1 MRTAKAVSCGL
12 VFVLSTKPDQALKI
26 KKTGQTRPGK
36 EANMDEILDQTA
48 GEVTANEDA
57 FLEDWGGGA
66 EMTADQPE
74 ETAEPMET
82 GEETPVEDLSESA
95 ETPDEGTEPPADAE
109 QAALTQQTEA
119 ETVDARPQTWELRH
133 MGEVRQ
139 ANEAEMVALAQKGM
153 DYDRIRSQYDE
164 FKPVMEMVNR
174 FANQQG
180 LNTKEYIS
188 MLRAQAKQ
196 AEGLSEADARRSVE
210 LEDREAVV
218 AAAEAERQAQQDAMA
233 QAQRAE
239 AEAASRRQADIQE
252 FQQTFPEAAKDPN
265 SIPPQVWADVRNGS
279 SLVAAYARFNNG
291 RLEQEIADAK
301 RETASVQ
308 QNQRN
313 AERSTGSMRSAGDCS
328 KTRDDFGDAFDSA
341 M

>member
-1 MRTAKAVSCGL
+1 
-12 VFVLSTKPDQALKI
+12 
-26 KKTGQTRPGK
+26 
-36 EANMDEILDQTA
+36 
-48 GEVTANEDA
+48 
-57 FLEDWGGGA
+57 
-66 EMTADQPE
+66 
-74 ETAEPMET
+74 
-82 GEETPVEDLSESA
+82 
-95 ETPDEGTEPPADAE
+95 
-109 QAALTQQTEA
+109 
-119 ETVDARPQTWELRH
+119 

-164 FKPVMEMVNR
+164 FKPVMEMVNH

-180 LNTKEYIS
+180 LNTKDYIS

-279 SLVAAYARFNNG
+279 SLVAAYARYAVQQA
-291 RLEQEIADAK
+291 RQDAADAK

-313 AERSTGSMRSAGDCS
+313 AERSTGSMRSAGDGL
-328 KTRDDFGDAFDSA
+328 KAKDPFLEGWGD
-341 M
+341 

>member
-12 VFVLSTKPDQALKI
+12 VFVLSAKPDQALKI
-26 KKTGQTRPGK
+26 QKTGQTRPGK
-36 EANMDEILDQTA
+36 EANMFENTNQIPEQKPET
-48 GEVTANEDA
+48 TDA
-57 FLEDWGGGA
+57 FLDDWDGGA

-82 GEETPVEDLSESA
+82 GEETPVEDPSESA
-95 ETPDEGTEPPADAE
+95 ETPDEDTQPPADAE
-109 QAALTQQTEA
+109 QAAQTQQTEA

-180 LNTKEYIS
+180 LNTKDYIS

-218 AAAEAERQAQQDAMA
+218 AAAEAER

-279 SLVAAYARFNNG
+279 SLVAAYARYAVQQA
-291 RLEQEIADAK
+291 RQDAADAQ

-313 AERSTGSMRSAGDCS
+313 AERSTGSMRSAGDNS

>member
-1 MRTAKAVSCGL
+1 
-12 VFVLSTKPDQALKI
+12 
-26 KKTGQTRPGK
+26 
-36 EANMDEILDQTA
+36 MDENMNQIPEQEPET
-48 GEVTANEDA
+48 TDA
-57 FLEDWGGGA
+57 FLDDWDGGA

-82 GEETPVEDLSESA
+82 GEETPAEEPSESA
-95 ETPDEGTEPPADAE
+95 ETPEDGTEPPADAE
-109 QAALTQQTEA
+109 QADQTQQTEA

-180 LNTKEYIS
+180 LNTKDYIS

-218 AAAEAERQAQQDAMA
+218 PQKRSG
-233 QAQRAE
+233 RP
-239 AEAASRRQADIQE
+239 SRTPWRRPSGPKPRRQAADRRT
-252 FQQTFPEAAKDPN
+252 FRNFNRHSPRQQRTP
-265 SIPPQVWADVRNGS
+265 
-279 SLVAAYARFNNG
+279 
-291 RLEQEIADAK
+291 
-301 RETASVQ
+301 TAS
-308 QNQRN
+308 RL
-313 AERSTGSMRSAGDCS
+313 R
-328 KTRDDFGDAFDSA
+328 FGQTCGTALLW
-341 M
+341 

>member
-1 MRTAKAVSCGL
+1 
-12 VFVLSTKPDQALKI
+12 
-26 KKTGQTRPGK
+26 
-36 EANMDEILDQTA
+36 MDENMNQIPEQEPET
-48 GEVTANEDA
+48 TDA
-57 FLEDWGGGA
+57 FLDDWDVGA
-66 EMTADQPE
+66 DMMADQPE

-82 GEETPVEDLSESA
+82 GEETPVEDPSESA
-95 ETPDEGTEPPADAE
+95 ETPEEDTEPPAYAE
-109 QAALTQQTEA
+109 QASQTQQTEA
-119 ETVDARPQTWELRH
+119 ETVDARPKTWELRH

-180 LNTKEYIS
+180 LNTKDYIS

-218 AAAEAERQAQQDAMA
+218 AAAEAERKAQQDAMA

-239 AEAASRRQADIQE
+239 AEAARRRQADIQE

-279 SLVAAYARFNNG
+279 SLVAAYARYAVQQA
-291 RLEQEIADAK
+291 RQDAADAK

-313 AERSTGSMRSAGDCS
+313 AERSTGSMRSAGDNS

>member
-1 MRTAKAVSCGL
+1 
-12 VFVLSTKPDQALKI
+12 
-26 KKTGQTRPGK
+26 
-36 EANMDEILDQTA
+36 MDENMNQIPEQEPET
-48 GEVTANEDA
+48 TDA
-57 FLEDWGGGA
+57 FLDDWDGGA
-66 EMTADQPE
+66 EMMADQPE
-74 ETAEPMET
+74 ETAEPTET
-82 GEETPVEDLSESA
+82 GEETPVEDPSESA
-95 ETPDEGTEPPADAE
+95 ETPDEDTEPPADAE
-109 QAALTQQTEA
+109 QAAQAQQTEA

-180 LNTKEYIS
+180 LNTKDYIS

-210 LEDREAVV
+210 LEDREAIV
-218 AAAEAERQAQQDAMA
+218 AAAEAERQAQ
-233 QAQRAE
+233 RAE
-239 AEAASRRQADIQE
+239 AEAANRRQADIQE

-279 SLVAAYARFNNG
+279 SLVAAYARYAVQQA
-291 RLEQEIADAK
+291 RQDAADAK

-313 AERSTGSMRSAGDCS
+313 AERSTGSMRSAGDNS

>member
-1 MRTAKAVSCGL
+1 
-12 VFVLSTKPDQALKI
+12 
-26 KKTGQTRPGK
+26 
-36 EANMDEILDQTA
+36 
-48 GEVTANEDA
+48 
-57 FLEDWGGGA
+57 
-66 EMTADQPE
+66 
-74 ETAEPMET
+74 
-82 GEETPVEDLSESA
+82 
-95 ETPDEGTEPPADAE
+95 
-109 QAALTQQTEA
+109 
-119 ETVDARPQTWELRH
+119 

-180 LNTKEYIS
+180 LNTKDYIS

-279 SLVAAYARFNNG
+279 SLVAAYARYAVQQA
-291 RLEQEIADAK
+291 RQDAADAK

-313 AERSTGSMRSAGDCS
+313 AERSTGSMRSAGDGLKS
-328 KTRDDFGDAFDSA
+328 KDPFLEGWGD
-341 M
+341 

>member
-1 MRTAKAVSCGL
+1 
-12 VFVLSTKPDQALKI
+12 
-26 KKTGQTRPGK
+26 
-36 EANMDEILDQTA
+36 MDENMNQIPEQEPET
-48 GEVTANEDA
+48 TDA
-57 FLEDWGGGA
+57 FLDGWDGEA
-66 EMTADQPE
+66 EAAADQPE
-74 ETAEPMET
+74 VDAEPMGGGKKPPT
-82 GEETPVEDLSESA
+82 DGAGESA
-95 ETPDEGTEPPADAE
+95 QTPNEGTEPPADAE
-109 QAALTQQTEA
+109 QAAQTQQTEA

-133 MGEVRQ
+133 MDEVRRV
-139 ANEAEMVALAQKGM
+139 NEADMVALAQKGM

-164 FKPVMEMVNR
+164 FKPVMEMVNH

-180 LNTKEYIS
+180 LNTKDYIS

-218 AAAEAERQAQQDAMA
+218 AAAEAERQAPQDAME

-279 SLVAAYARFNNG
+279 SLVAAYARYAVQQA
-291 RLEQEIADAK
+291 RQDAADAK

-308 QNQRN
+308 QNQKN
-313 AERSTGSMRSAGDCS
+313 AARSTGSMRSAGDGLKS
-328 KTRDDFGDAFDSA
+328 KDPFLEGWGD
-341 M
+341 

>member
-1 MRTAKAVSCGL
+1 
-12 VFVLSTKPDQALKI
+12 
-26 KKTGQTRPGK
+26 
-36 EANMDEILDQTA
+36 MDENMNQIPEQEPET
-48 GEVTANEDA
+48 TDA
-57 FLEDWGGGA
+57 FLDDWEGGA

-74 ETAEPMET
+74 ETAEPMEA
-82 GEETPVEDLSESA
+82 GEETPVEDPSESA
-95 ETPDEGTEPPADAE
+95 ETPYEGTEPPADAE
-109 QAALTQQTEA
+109 QAAQTQQTEA

-139 ANEAEMVALAQKGM
+139 AGEAEMVALAQKGM

-180 LNTKEYIS
+180 LNTKDYIS

-252 FQQTFPEAAKDPN
+252 FQQTFPKAAKDPN

-313 AERSTGSMRSAGDCS
+313 AERSTGSMRSAGDNS

>member
-1 MRTAKAVSCGL
+1 M
-12 VFVLSTKPDQALKI
+12 
-26 KKTGQTRPGK
+26 
-36 EANMDEILDQTA
+36 EENMNQIPEQEPET
-48 GEVTANEDA
+48 TDA
-57 FLEDWGGGA
+57 FLDDWDGGA
-66 EMTADQPE
+66 EMMADQPD
-74 ETAEPMET
+74 ETAEPVET
-82 GEETPVEDLSESA
+82 GEETPADDPSESA
-95 ETPDEGTEPPADAE
+95 ETPEEDTEPPADAE
-109 QAALTQQTEA
+109 QAVQTQQTET
-119 ETVDARPQTWELRH
+119 ETVDARPKTWELRH

-180 LNTKEYIS
+180 LNTKDYIS

-218 AAAEAERQAQQDAMA
+218 AAAEAERQAQQYAMA
-233 QAQRAE
+233 Q
-239 AEAASRRQADIQE
+239 AASRRQADIQE

-279 SLVAAYARFNNG
+279 SLVAAYARYAVQQA
-291 RLEQEIADAK
+291 RQDAADAK

-313 AERSTGSMRSAGDCS
+313 AERSTGSMRSAGDNS

>member
-1 MRTAKAVSCGL
+1 
-12 VFVLSTKPDQALKI
+12 
-26 KKTGQTRPGK
+26 
-36 EANMDEILDQTA
+36 MDENMNQIPEQEPET
-48 GEVTANEDA
+48 TDA
-57 FLEDWGGGA
+57 FLDDWDGGA
-66 EMTADQPE
+66 EMMADQPE

-82 GEETPVEDLSESA
+82 GEETPVEAPSESA
-95 ETPDEGTEPPADAE
+95 ETPEEDTEPPAYAE
-109 QAALTQQTEA
+109 QASQTQQTEA
-119 ETVDARPQTWELRH
+119 ETVDARPKTWELRH

-180 LNTKEYIS
+180 LNTKDYIS

-218 AAAEAERQAQQDAMA
+218 AAAEAERQAQQYAMA
-233 QAQRAE
+233 Q
-239 AEAASRRQADIQE
+239 AASRRQADIQE

-279 SLVAAYARFNNG
+279 SLVAAYARYAVQQA
-291 RLEQEIADAK
+291 RQDAADAK

-313 AERSTGSMRSAGDCS
+313 AERSTGSMRSAGDNS

>member
-1 MRTAKAVSCGL
+1 
-12 VFVLSTKPDQALKI
+12 
-26 KKTGQTRPGK
+26 
-36 EANMDEILDQTA
+36 
-48 GEVTANEDA
+48 
-57 FLEDWGGGA
+57 
-66 EMTADQPE
+66 
-74 ETAEPMET
+74 
-82 GEETPVEDLSESA
+82 
-95 ETPDEGTEPPADAE
+95 
-109 QAALTQQTEA
+109 
-119 ETVDARPQTWELRH
+119 

-180 LNTKEYIS
+180 LNTKDYIS

-279 SLVAAYARFNNG
+279 SLVAAYARYAVQQA
-291 RLEQEIADAK
+291 RQDAADAK

-313 AERSTGSMRSAGDCS
+313 AERSTGSMRSAGDNS

>member
-1 MRTAKAVSCGL
+1 
-12 VFVLSTKPDQALKI
+12 
-26 KKTGQTRPGK
+26 
-36 EANMDEILDQTA
+36 MDEILNQTA
-48 GEVTANEDA
+48 GEVTANEDS

-82 GEETPVEDLSESA
+82 GEETPAEGPSESA
-95 ETPDEGTEPPADAE
+95 ETPYEGTEPPADAE
-109 QAALTQQTEA
+109 QAAQTQQTET

-153 DYDRIRSQYDE
+153 DYDRVRSQYDE

-233 QAQRAE
+233 QAQRA
-239 AEAASRRQADIQE
+239 
-252 FQQTFPEAAKDPN
+252 
-265 SIPPQVWADVRNGS
+265 
-279 SLVAAYARFNNG
+279 
-291 RLEQEIADAK
+291 
-301 RETASVQ
+301 
-308 QNQRN
+308 
-313 AERSTGSMRSAGDCS
+313 
-328 KTRDDFGDAFDSA
+328 
-341 M
+341 

>member
-1 MRTAKAVSCGL
+1 
-12 VFVLSTKPDQALKI
+12 
-26 KKTGQTRPGK
+26 
-36 EANMDEILDQTA
+36 MDENMNQIPEQEHET
-48 GEVTANEDA
+48 TDA
-57 FLEDWGGGA
+57 FLDGWDGEA
-66 EMTADQPE
+66 EAAADQPE
-74 ETAEPMET
+74 VDAEPMET
-82 GEETPVEDLSESA
+82 GEGTPAEGPSESA
-95 ETPDEGTEPPADAE
+95 QTPEEDTQPPADAE
-109 QAALTQQTEA
+109 QAAQTQQTEA
-119 ETVDARPQTWELRH
+119 ATVDARPQTWELRH

-164 FKPVMEMVNR
+164 FKPVMEMVNH

-180 LNTKEYIS
+180 LNTKDYIS

-239 AEAASRRQADIQE
+239 VEAASRRQADIQE
-252 FQQTFPEAAKDPN
+252 FQQTFPDAAKDPN

-279 SLVAAYARFNNG
+279 SLVAAYARYAVQQA
-291 RLEQEIADAK
+291 RQDVAAAQ

-308 QNQRN
+308 QNQKN
-313 AERSTGSMRSAGDCS
+313 ADRSTGSMKSAGDGLKS
-328 KTRDDFGDAFDSA
+328 KDPFLEGWGD
-341 M
+341 

>member
-1 MRTAKAVSCGL
+1 
-12 VFVLSTKPDQALKI
+12 
-26 KKTGQTRPGK
+26 
-36 EANMDEILDQTA
+36 
-48 GEVTANEDA
+48 
-57 FLEDWGGGA
+57 
-66 EMTADQPE
+66 
-74 ETAEPMET
+74 
-82 GEETPVEDLSESA
+82 
-95 ETPDEGTEPPADAE
+95 
-109 QAALTQQTEA
+109 
-119 ETVDARPQTWELRH
+119 

-180 LNTKEYIS
+180 LNTKDYIS
-188 MLRAQAKQ
+188 MLRTQAKQ

-218 AAAEAERQAQQDAMA
+218 AVAEAERQAQQDAMA

-279 SLVAAYARFNNG
+279 SLVAAYARYAVQQA
-291 RLEQEIADAK
+291 RQDAADAK

-313 AERSTGSMRSAGDCS
+313 AERSTGSMRSAGDGLKS
-328 KTRDDFGDAFDSA
+328 KDPFLEGWGD
-341 M
+341 

>member
-1 MRTAKAVSCGL
+1 
-12 VFVLSTKPDQALKI
+12 
-26 KKTGQTRPGK
+26 
-36 EANMDEILDQTA
+36 MDENMNQIPEQEPET
-48 GEVTANEDA
+48 TDA
-57 FLEDWGGGA
+57 FLDDWEGGA

-74 ETAEPMET
+74 VDAEPMET
-82 GEETPVEDLSESA
+82 GEETPVEDPSESA
-95 ETPDEGTEPPADAE
+95 ETPEEGTEPPADAE
-109 QAALTQQTEA
+109 QAAQTQQTEE

-153 DYDRIRSQYDE
+153 DYDRVRSQYDE

-180 LNTKEYIS
+180 LNTKDYIS

-233 QAQRAE
+233 QVQRAE
-239 AEAASRRQADIQE
+239 AEADIQE

-279 SLVAAYARFNNG
+279 SLVAAYARYAVQQA
-291 RLEQEIADAK
+291 RQDAADAK
-301 RETASVQ
+301 RETTSVL

-313 AERSTGSMRSAGDCS
+313 AERSTGSMRSAGDNS

>member
-1 MRTAKAVSCGL
+1 
-12 VFVLSTKPDQALKI
+12 
-26 KKTGQTRPGK
+26 
-36 EANMDEILDQTA
+36 MDENMNQIPEQEPET
-48 GEVTANEDA
+48 TDA
-57 FLEDWGGGA
+57 FLDDWDGGA
-66 EMTADQPE
+66 EMMEDQPE
-74 ETAEPMET
+74 ETAEPTET
-82 GEETPVEDLSESA
+82 GEETPVEDPSESA
-95 ETPDEGTEPPADAE
+95 ETPDEDTEPPADAE
-109 QAALTQQTEA
+109 QAAQAQQTEE

-180 LNTKEYIS
+180 LNTKDYIS

-218 AAAEAERQAQQDAMA
+218 AAAEAERQAQQDAME
-233 QAQRAE
+233 QAQRA
-239 AEAASRRQADIQE
+239 D
-252 FQQTFPEAAKDPN
+252 PEAAKDPN

-279 SLVAAYARFNNG
+279 SLVAAYARYAVQQA
-291 RLEQEIADAK
+291 RQDAADAK
-301 RETASVQ
+301 RETASIQ

-313 AERSTGSMRSAGDCS
+313 AERSTGSMRSAGDNS

>member
-1 MRTAKAVSCGL
+1 M
-12 VFVLSTKPDQALKI
+12 
-26 KKTGQTRPGK
+26 
-36 EANMDEILDQTA
+36 
-48 GEVTANEDA
+48 
-57 FLEDWGGGA
+57 
-66 EMTADQPE
+66 
-74 ETAEPMET
+74 
-82 GEETPVEDLSESA
+82 
-95 ETPDEGTEPPADAE
+95 
-109 QAALTQQTEA
+109 
-119 ETVDARPQTWELRH
+119 DARPQTWELRH

-180 LNTKEYIS
+180 LNTKDYIS
-188 MLRAQAKQ
+188 MLRTQAKQ

-279 SLVAAYARFNNG
+279 SLVAAYARYAVQQA
-291 RLEQEIADAK
+291 RQDAADAK

-313 AERSTGSMRSAGDCS
+313 AERSTGSMRSAGDGLKS
-328 KTRDDFGDAFDSA
+328 KDPFLEGWED
-341 M
+341 

>member
-1 MRTAKAVSCGL
+1 
-12 VFVLSTKPDQALKI
+12 
-26 KKTGQTRPGK
+26 
-36 EANMDEILDQTA
+36 MDENMNQIPEQEPET
-48 GEVTANEDA
+48 TDA
-57 FLEDWGGGA
+57 FLDDWEGGA

-74 ETAEPMET
+74 VDAEPMET
-82 GEETPVEDLSESA
+82 GEETPVEDPSESA
-95 ETPDEGTEPPADAE
+95 ETPEEGTEPPADAE
-109 QAALTQQTEA
+109 QAAQTQQTEE

-153 DYDRIRSQYDE
+153 DYDRVRSQYDE

-180 LNTKEYIS
+180 LNTKDYIS

-218 AAAEAERQAQQDAMA
+218 AAAEAERQV
-233 QAQRAE
+233 QRAE

-279 SLVAAYARFNNG
+279 SLVAAYARYAVQQA
-291 RLEQEIADAK
+291 RQDAADAK
-301 RETASVQ
+301 RETTSVL

-313 AERSTGSMRSAGDCS
+313 AERSTGSMRSAGDNS

>member
-1 MRTAKAVSCGL
+1 
-12 VFVLSTKPDQALKI
+12 
-26 KKTGQTRPGK
+26 
-36 EANMDEILDQTA
+36 MDENMNQIPEQEPET
-48 GEVTANEDA
+48 TDA
-57 FLEDWGGGA
+57 FLDGWDGEA
-66 EMTADQPE
+66 EAAADQPE
-74 ETAEPMET
+74 VDAEPVET
-82 GEETPVEDLSESA
+82 GEETPAEGADESA
-95 ETPDEGTEPPADAE
+95 ETPEDGTEPPVEEDPPA
-109 QAALTQQTEA
+109 QPPQGHT

-139 ANEAEMVALAQKGM
+139 ANEAEMVALAQKGL

-164 FKPVMEMVNR
+164 FKPVMEMVNH

-180 LNTKEYIS
+180 LNTKDYIS

-218 AAAEAERQAQQDAMA
+218 AAAEAERQAQQDTMA

-265 SIPPQVWADVRNGS
+265 SIPPQVWAEVRGGS
-279 SLVAAYARFNNG
+279 SLVAAYARYAVQQA
-291 RLEQEIADAK
+291 RQDAATAK

-308 QNQRN
+308 QNQKN
-313 AERSTGSMRSAGDCS
+313 ADRSTGSMRSAGDGLKS
-328 KTRDDFGDAFDSA
+328 KDPFLEGWGD
-341 M
+341 

>member
-1 MRTAKAVSCGL
+1 
-12 VFVLSTKPDQALKI
+12 
-26 KKTGQTRPGK
+26 
-36 EANMDEILDQTA
+36 MDENMNQIPEQEPDT
-48 GEVTANEDA
+48 TDA
-57 FLEDWGGGA
+57 FLDDWDGGG
-66 EMTADQPE
+66 ELTADQPE

-82 GEETPVEDLSESA
+82 GEETPVEDPSESA
-95 ETPDEGTEPPADAE
+95 ETPEEDTELPADAE
-109 QAALTQQTEA
+109 QAAQTQQTEA
-119 ETVDARPQTWELRH
+119 ETVDARPKTWELRH

-180 LNTKEYIS
+180 LNTKDYIS

-218 AAAEAERQAQQDAMA
+218 AAAEAER

-279 SLVAAYARFNNG
+279 SLVAAYARYAVQKA
-291 RLEQEIADAK
+291 RQDAADAK

-313 AERSTGSMRSAGDCS
+313 AERSTGSMRSAGDNS

>member
-1 MRTAKAVSCGL
+1 
-12 VFVLSTKPDQALKI
+12 
-26 KKTGQTRPGK
+26 
-36 EANMDEILDQTA
+36 MDENMNQIPEQEPET
-48 GEVTANEDA
+48 TDA
-57 FLEDWGGGA
+57 FLDGWDGDA
-66 EMTADQPE
+66 ETAADQPE
-74 ETAEPMET
+74 ADAEPMGT
-82 GEETPVEDLSESA
+82 GEETPVEDPNESA
-95 ETPDEGTEPPADAE
+95 ETPEEAT
-109 QAALTQQTEA
+109 QTQQTEA

-139 ANEAEMVALAQKGM
+139 ANEAEMVALAQKGL

-180 LNTKEYIS
+180 LNTKDYIS

-279 SLVAAYARFNNG
+279 SLVAAYARYAVQQA
-291 RLEQEIADAK
+291 RQDAATAK

-308 QNQRN
+308 QNQKN
-313 AERSTGSMRSAGDCS
+313 ADRSTGSMKSAGNGLKS
-328 KTRDDFGDAFDSA
+328 KDPFLEGWGD
-341 M
+341 

>member
-1 MRTAKAVSCGL
+1 
-12 VFVLSTKPDQALKI
+12 
-26 KKTGQTRPGK
+26 
-36 EANMDEILDQTA
+36 MDENMNQIPEQEPET
-48 GEVTANEDA
+48 TDA
-57 FLEDWGGGA
+57 FLDDWDGGG

-74 ETAEPMET
+74 ETAEPVET
-82 GEETPVEDLSESA
+82 GEEPPVEDPSESA
-95 ETPDEGTEPPADAE
+95 QTPEEGTEPPADAE
-109 QAALTQQTEA
+109 QAAQTQQTEA

-180 LNTKEYIS
+180 LNTKDYIS

-218 AAAEAERQAQQDAMA
+218 AAAEAER

-279 SLVAAYARFNNG
+279 SLVAAYARYAVQQA
-291 RLEQEIADAK
+291 RQDAADAK

-313 AERSTGSMRSAGDCS
+313 AERSTGSMRSAGDNS

>member
-1 MRTAKAVSCGL
+1 
-12 VFVLSTKPDQALKI
+12 
-26 KKTGQTRPGK
+26 
-36 EANMDEILDQTA
+36 MDENMNQIPEQKPET
-48 GEVTANEDA
+48 TDA
-57 FLEDWGGGA
+57 FLDGWDGEA
-66 EMTADQPE
+66 EAAADQPE
-74 ETAEPMET
+74 VDAEPMET
-82 GEETPVEDLSESA
+82 GEETPAEGADESA
-95 ETPDEGTEPPADAE
+95 QTPEDGTEPPANAE
-109 QAALTQQTEA
+109 QAPQTQQTEA

-139 ANEAEMVALAQKGM
+139 ANEAEMVTLAQKGM

-164 FKPVMEMVNR
+164 FKPVMEMVNH

-180 LNTKEYIS
+180 LNTKDYIS

-210 LEDREAVV
+210 LEDREAIV

-252 FQQTFPEAAKDPN
+252 FQQTFPDAAKDPN

-279 SLVAAYARFNNG
+279 SLVAAYARYAVQQA
-291 RLEQEIADAK
+291 RQDVAAAQ

-308 QNQRN
+308 QNQKN
-313 AERSTGSMRSAGDCS
+313 ADRSTGSMKSAGDGLKS
-328 KTRDDFGDAFDSA
+328 KDPFLEGWGD
-341 M
+341 